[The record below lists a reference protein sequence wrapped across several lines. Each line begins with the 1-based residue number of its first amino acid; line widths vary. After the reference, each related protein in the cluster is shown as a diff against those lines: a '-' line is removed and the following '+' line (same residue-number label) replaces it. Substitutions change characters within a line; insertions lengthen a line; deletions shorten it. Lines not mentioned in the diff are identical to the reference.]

1 MASFSLWK
9 LQNLMGKTSD
19 SRIGNWSGILDQGTF
34 SITQQVP
41 YAAPCPQRGQRST
54 GCLVHL
60 PGFQGNDDRE
70 AQMPLTHS
78 WQCPKRAFIN

>member
-9 LQNLMGKTSD
+9 LQILLGKTSD
-19 SRIGNWSGILDQGTF
+19 SRTGNWGCTLDQGTF
-34 SITQQVP
+34 NVTQQVP

-54 GCLVHL
+54 ACLVSL

-78 WQCPKRAFIN
+78 WQYPKCAFIN